1 VRTEERLYVAWV
13 LCVADHRDHAV
24 TDEEFATGV
33 RRQRGRFEAV
43 CGHTV
48 TPGSMLMPPGSPC
61 RRCAAYLRALATLR
75 DAEQRMNPHRHRK
88 PTFWSR
94 LRGTPEPPAIPQP
107 REHSHAVSPER
118 DSRATAP
125 AGAGS
130 APIAPASAGRH
141 HLREGR

>member
-1 VRTEERLYVAWV
+1 VRTEELYVAWV

-24 TDEEFATGV
+24 TDEEFASGV

-43 CGHTV
+43 CGHHV

-61 RRCAAYLRALATLR
+61 CRCNAYLRARALR
-75 DAEQRMNPHRHRK
+75 DAEQQISPHRHRK
-88 PTFWSR
+88 PTLWSR
-94 LRGTPEPPAIPQP
+94 LRGNSVPPAIPQP
-107 REHSHAVSPER
+107 RERDCAASPER
-118 DSRATAP
+118 DGWASAP

-141 HLREGR
+141 HLREKR